1 MKGRDQ
7 MTAKVLTFGIS
18 KGGCSKTT
26 TAGVVAH
33 MLSESNRVLV
43 VDMDSQGNISSLLT
57 GVLDICNVFEEKTTL
72 EALLEKDV
80 RPYIVPVTD
89 SLHVVPSNDFLAQL
103 SVHLRSGQ
111 YSGNPYLAL
120 KEAISPVMEDYDYI
134 ILDTPPA
141 LGDQTINAIAC
152 SDYAVIMFDGSQFC
166 YYAIQKFIEI
176 CEAARNNLGSTV
188 EVAGILFA
196 IVDPRTSD
204 TKAMIEIID
213 EEYPNLRFPSIIKRK
228 AMTKRLGIYGFQEN
242 PELKNAIEPYKP
254 FVKELLERV

>member
-1 MKGRDQ
+1 
-7 MTAKVLTFGIS
+7 MTAQVITFGIS

-33 MLSESNRVLV
+33 LLSQSKKVLV
-43 VDMDSQGNISSLLT
+43 VDMDSQGNLSSLLT
-57 GVLDICNVFEEKTTL
+57 GVLDICNVFEEKTIL

-89 SLHVVPSNDFLAQL
+89 SLHLVPSNDFLAQL
-103 SVHLRSGQ
+103 SVHLRGKE
-111 YSGNPYLAL
+111 YTGNPYLAL
-120 KEAISPVMEDYDYI
+120 KEALSPIMEDYDFI

-141 LGDQTINAIAC
+141 LGDQTINAVAC
-152 SDYAVIMFDGSQFC
+152 SDYAVILFDGSQFC

-176 CEAARNNLGSTV
+176 CEATRTNLGSTV
-188 EVAGILFA
+188 EVAGILFS

-213 EEYPNLRFPSIIKRK
+213 EEYPNLRFSSLIKRK
-228 AMTKRLGIYGFQEN
+228 ATTKRLAIYGFQEN
-242 PELKNAIEPYKP
+242 AELKDAIEPYKP
-254 FVKELLERV
+254 FVKELLERAQS